1 MRGMERRR
9 ASALC
14 EIALASLWL
23 ATAPL
28 FEQIW
33 GLEYRQPS
41 PLRELEQSTSHR
53 AAIAGTRQSLRKET
67 AQGIRKLEPGVRGSQ
82 DQGLCVSGPFEPL
95 GR

>member
-1 MRGMERRR
+1 MRGMEKRR

-33 GLEYRQPS
+33 CLEYRQPS
-41 PLRELEQSTSHR
+41 PLRELEQIRLVTERLSQAPGR
-53 AAIAGTRQSLRKET
+53 ACAKKQRREFASLNQE
-67 AQGIRKLEPGVRGSQ
+67 
-82 DQGLCVSGPFEPL
+82 
-95 GR
+95 